1 MNINAAQ
8 VMALRDKTGV
18 SMMAVK
24 KALVESEG
32 NEEKAIEILRKRGEM
47 KSSEKADRATKEGV
61 VAMVIKSGKG
71 ALVCLRCETD
81 FVARNT
87 DFIKLAQEIAQ
98 WYFDKGEAAREPSEG
113 AVKAAVNTLG
123 ENIQLGEWTMF
134 EAPVVAG
141 YVHSNRKIA
150 VLIGLSDGMEDQA
163 RDVAMHAAAMNPK
176 VVAPEEVS
184 AEAIAKEQEIWTEQL
199 TKEGKP
205 ADKIPMIMKGKEKKF
220 REDQALTTQAFVKD
234 NSKTV
239 GQFLGSAKI
248 VKYARLAI

>member
-1 MNINAAQ
+1 MNISAAV

-24 KALVESEG
+24 KALVEAEG

-47 KSSEKADRATKEGV
+47 KSSEKADRATKEGA
-61 VAMVIKSGKG
+61 VAMVIKGGKG
-71 ALVCLRCETD
+71 VLASLRCETD

-87 DFIKLAQEIAQ
+87 DFIKLAQEISQ
-98 WYFDKGEAAREPSEG
+98 WYCDKGEAAKIPSE
-113 AVKAAVNTLG
+113 AVVKAAVNTLG
-123 ENIQLGEWTMF
+123 ENIQLGEWAAI

-150 VLIGLSDGMEDQA
+150 VLVGLEGGSEDQA

-176 VVAPEEVS
+176 VVSPEEVS
-184 AEAIAKEQEIWTEQL
+184 ADAVKKEQEIWTEQL
-199 TKEGKP
+199 SKEGKP

-220 REDQALTTQAFVKD
+220 REEQALTTQAFVKD

-248 VKYARLAI
+248 VKYVRLAI